1 MMKKQIIMVAVVTL
15 FAACNTSNKDNSK
28 KEEPKTTETTEKKEV
43 NTLPTLTTEEQTAGF
58 KLLFNGK
65 NTEGWHAFHKD
76 SVKGWEI
83 VDGVLSTKGGNG
95 DLVSNDEY
103 ESFELLFDWKLPKA
117 GNSGVMYMMQDLPN
131 VKETWHTGVEYQ
143 LIDAK
148 NWPDTLHESQKPAAA
163 YDLYDP
169 LSAPAKDAGEWNTG
183 KIISNK
189 GHIEHYLNGQKT
201 ADYIW
206 NSEDFKKR
214 VAKSKF
220 KDKPFAK
227 KLKGHIVLQ
236 DHGQAVAF
244 RNVKIKP
251 M

>member
-1 MMKKQIIMVAVVTL
+1 MMKKQMIMVTL
-15 FAACNTSNKDNSK
+15 AALLASCNASEGESSK
-28 KEEPKTTETTEKKEV
+28 KESTATTEKKEV
-43 NTLPTLTTEEQTAGF
+43 NTLPTLTPEEQAAGF

-65 NTEGWHAFHKD
+65 NTEGWHIFHKD
-76 SVKGWEI
+76 SVTGWEI
-83 VDGVLSTKGGNG
+83 VDGILSTKGGNG

-103 ESFELLFDWKLPKA
+103 ESFELVFDWKLPKA
-117 GNSGVMYMMQDLPN
+117 GNSGVMYMMQDVPE
-131 VKETWHTGVEYQ
+131 VEETWHTGVEYQ

-148 NWPDTLHESQKPAAA
+148 NWPDSLHEPQKPAAA

-189 GHIEHYLNGQKT
+189 GHIEHYLNGEKT

-206 NSEDFKKR
+206 NSDDFKKR

-251 M
+251 L